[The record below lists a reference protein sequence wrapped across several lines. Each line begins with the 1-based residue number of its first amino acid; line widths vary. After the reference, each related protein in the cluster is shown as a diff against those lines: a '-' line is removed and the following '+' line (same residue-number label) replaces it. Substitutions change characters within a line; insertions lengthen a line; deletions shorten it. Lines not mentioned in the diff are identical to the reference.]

1 MARINVRIG
10 ITPSIDKLSEL
21 FEKGLAEAADWMPL
35 WPLVVERLIEG
46 IKGVIESRGA
56 DLSGT
61 VTYGHVWQAA
71 DPRYLRRKAR
81 EGHGAV
87 DLLYFG
93 KLLAQVTTT
102 AGIKR
107 VTPRQLV
114 FGTRGLK
121 YATFINFVKRPF
133 LGMSESMTAE
143 VQGLMVNYLSQV
155 ANRACRAAGGAR

>member
-35 WPLVVERLIEG
+35 WPLVIERLIEG
-46 IKGVIESRGA
+46 IKRIVASRGSE
-56 DLSGT
+56 LSGT

-93 KLLAQVTTT
+93 RLLAQVTTT
-102 AGIKR
+102 AGVKR

-121 YATFINFVKRPF
+121 YATFLNFVKRPF
-133 LGMSESMTAE
+133 LGMSESMTKE
-143 VQGLMVNYLSQV
+143 VQELMVNYLSQT
-155 ANRACRAAGGAR
+155 ANRACRAAGGSR

>member
-10 ITPSIDKLSEL
+10 ITPSIQALSDL
-21 FEKGLAEAADWMPL
+21 FEKGLVEATDWTPL
-35 WPLVVERLIEG
+35 WPMMIERVID
-46 IKGVIESRGA
+46 GVKRIISSRGG
-56 DLSGT
+56 DLSN
-61 VTYGHVWQAA
+61 VTYGHVWRAA

-93 KLLAQVTTT
+93 RLFSQVTT
-102 AGIKR
+102 AEGVKR

-121 YATFINFVKRPF
+121 YAIFLNFVKRPF
-133 LGMSESMTAE
+133 LGMSQSMLTESS
-143 VQGLMVNYLSQV
+143 QLMANFLSQV